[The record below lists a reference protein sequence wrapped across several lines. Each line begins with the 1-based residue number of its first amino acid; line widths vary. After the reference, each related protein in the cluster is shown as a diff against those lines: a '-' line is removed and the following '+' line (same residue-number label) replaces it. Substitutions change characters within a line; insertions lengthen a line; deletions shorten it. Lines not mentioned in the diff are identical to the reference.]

1 MPDTAP
7 LDASLSRDRLLA
19 FAFAAA
25 ELLVEIARDT
35 SISWAAGAFP
45 ARFGE
50 PAESFIGR
58 KLSCLIAPA
67 DHDALARTLIR
78 TALSGRMPP
87 VNLRLSDAAA
97 TPCAVAMLTLPGRQH
112 RVCVTLGPL
121 PVAPPANAGGIR
133 SAELFAKEAEA
144 RLQGNQ
150 PAALGLLDIKGWP
163 TTTDAAGDQQRSAL
177 RDAVGDALGSVAGA
191 DAIVGE
197 VSAGRFGVLSQRQVD
212 IARLA
217 SGLEALLAARPDGCA
232 VAVEGHSIGLSAA
245 TLKPAQA
252 ARALRFAL
260 AKFAA
265 SGAAAVAAS
274 GFAAGLAG
282 FIEQA
287 QDQTAALRQVIA
299 TRRFQLL
306 FQPVV
311 TLSNR
316 VVHHYEALLRP
327 SPMPGAMW
335 QNTQEFVNCV
345 EALGLAE
352 ELDLAVV
359 EQVLATLD
367 RAPSFSIAANVSG
380 LSMQS
385 ETFRV
390 RLLKLLPSGSY
401 RRLLIE
407 LTETAEIEDIGT
419 AAAMLERLR
428 EQNIGLCL
436 DDFGAGAAAFRYLRD
451 LPVDYLKI
459 DGAYVQGAVRSL
471 RERKVV
477 TSMLDLARSVSA
489 EAIAEAVETKEMAR
503 LMEELG
509 CKLGQGWLFGAA
521 GPLPGVT

>member
-1 MPDTAP
+1 MPDTAAHDP
-7 LDASLSRDRLLA
+7 AISRDRLLA

-25 ELLVEIARDT
+25 ELLVEITHDS
-35 SISWAAGAFP
+35 SITWAAGAFLT
-45 ARFGE
+45 RFGE
-50 PAESFIGR
+50 PAERFMGR
-58 KLSCLIAPA
+58 KLSSLIAPA
-67 DHDALARTLIR
+67 DHDALSRTLIN

-87 VNLRLSDAAA
+87 VLLRLSDAAG
-97 TPCAVAMLTLPGRQH
+97 TPCALATLTLPGPRH
-112 RVCVTLGPL
+112 RVCVTLGPV
-121 PVAPPANAGGIR
+121 PVAPPAKAGGLQP
-133 SAELFAKEAEA
+133 AALFAKEVEA
-144 RLQGNQ
+144 QLHGKQ
-150 PAALGLLDIKGWP
+150 PAKLGLLDIKGWP
-163 TTTDAAGDQQRSAL
+163 TTTDAASEQQRNAW
-177 RDAVGDALGSVAGA
+177 RDAVGDALGSVAGPG
-191 DAIVGE
+191 AIVGE
-197 VSAGRFGVLSQRQVD
+197 VAAGRYGVLSQRQLD

-217 SGLEALLAARPDGCA
+217 SGLEALLAARPDGCL
-232 VAVEGHSIGLSAA
+232 VSIDSQTIGLSEPS
-245 TLKPAQA
+245 LKPAQA

-287 QDQTAALRQVIA
+287 QDQTAALREVIA
-299 TRRFQLL
+299 SRRFQLV

-311 TLSNR
+311 ALSSR
-316 VVHHYEALLRP
+316 IVHHYEALLRP

-359 EQVLATLD
+359 EQVLAVLD
-367 RAPSFSIAANVSG
+367 RAPRCSIAANVSG

-385 ETFRV
+385 VSFRV

-407 LTETAEIEDIGT
+407 LTETAEIEDIAA

-436 DDFGAGAAAFRYLRD
+436 DDFGAGAATFRYLRD
-451 LPVDYLKI
+451 LPMDYLKI
-459 DGAYVQGAVRSL
+459 DGAYVQGAVRSQ

-477 TSMLDLARSVSA
+477 TSMLDLARSVDA
-489 EAIAEAVETKEMAR
+489 EAIAEAIETKETAR

-509 CKLGQGWLFGAA
+509 CTFGQGWLFGVP
-521 GPLPGVT
+521 GPLPGLS